1 MLEFDGLIKSFS
13 DKRVLRGLSFTVR
26 PGELFGF
33 CGANGSG
40 KTTAM
45 RIALGVL
52 TADGGRVCWNGREM
66 DAGIR
71 RRIGY
76 MPEERGLYG
85 KMRPRDQLV
94 YFAKLSGIR
103 PDVAARRADE
113 WIERLGVRMGPK
125 DPLERLSLGNQ
136 QRIQL
141 IAALIADPDVLIL
154 DEPFSGLDPVA
165 TDAMAGALTEFSRR
179 GVPVLFSSHQL
190 DLVERLCDTVGII
203 RDGALVAQGTVT
215 ELRRA
220 TDRRQLEIA
229 LAGAPEHWART
240 LPGVEVVAERGTRAT
255 LRLRPETDPRELLAA
270 AQSLGDLEY
279 FGWHEASLADIF
291 REAMTT

>member
-1 MLEFDGLIKSFS
+1 MLEFDGLTKSFAG
-13 DKRVLRGLSFTVR
+13 RPVLRGLSLAVR
-26 PGELFGF
+26 PGELYGF
-33 CGANGSG
+33 CGANGAG

-52 TADGGRVCWNGREM
+52 AP
-66 DAGIR
+66 DAGEVRWAGRRVDADVR

-94 YFAKLSGIR
+94 YFARLSGIR

-113 WIERLGVRMGPK
+113 WLERLGVRVGPK

-136 QRIQL
+136 QRVQL
-141 IAALIADPDVLIL
+141 IAALIAEPEVLIL

-165 TDAMAGALTEFSRR
+165 TDAMAGVLAEYRDR

-190 DLVERLCDTVGII
+190 DLVERLCDRVGII
-203 RDGALVAQGTVT
+203 RDGVIVAEGTVA
-215 ELRRA
+215 ELRRTA
-220 TDRRQLEIA
+220 GRPEVRITLT
-229 LAGAPEHWART
+229 GAPENWARM
-240 LPGVEVVAERGTRAT
+240 LPGVDVVAETGDTAT
-255 LRLRPETDPRELLAA
+255 LRTRPDTDLGELLDAA
-270 AQSLGDLEY
+270 RSLGELQH
-279 FGWHEASLADIF
+279 FGRREPSLAEIF
-291 REAMTT
+291 REAMAA